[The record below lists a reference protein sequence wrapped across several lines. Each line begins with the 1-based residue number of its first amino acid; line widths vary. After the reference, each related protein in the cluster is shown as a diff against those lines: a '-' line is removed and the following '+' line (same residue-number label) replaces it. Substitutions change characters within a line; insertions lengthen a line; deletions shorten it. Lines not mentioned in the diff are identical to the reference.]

1 MTDQHPILPGAEPL
15 SVAGGPVGVLVLHGF
30 TGNPT
35 SMRGLAEAMVAAEL
49 EHMAHDYKHELERQ
63 GIDMKGKRIEREN
76 AAGIVG
82 YYKGAQPRR
91 PQVSVIDI
99 QADIE
104 ETVKGLEG
112 MA

>member
-1 MTDQHPILPGAEPL
+1 MIAHGTPAELAEWTYNAL
-15 SVAGGPVGVLVLHGF
+15 SRRKYGVPFVLVLV
-30 TGNPT
+30 
-35 SMRGLAEAMVAAEL
+35 SKDSCALVDSES
-49 EHMAHDYKHELERQ
+49 
-63 GIDMKGKRIEREN
+63 MKGKRIEREN